1 MLRKLASAAFALS
14 LPFLPISFT
23 GCGSGG
29 NEVVVD
35 TRPEEEIDQ
44 EMEDYDAQMDAE
56 ESEEVAE

>member
-1 MLRKLASAAFALS
+1 MSRKLASAVFAIC
-14 LPFLPISFT
+14 LPLLPISFI

-35 TRPEEEIDQ
+35 TRPEEEINQ